1 MIIAIPVK
9 PFGVAKQRLA
19 GPLTD
24 AQRRSLSIELA
35 RRTATA
41 AVGAGAT
48 PLILSADDGVS
59 EWARAEGFDVL
70 LDEGSNLNEA
80 ARSATVFAGDRPW
93 IVCHADLPLLTA
105 SDLSAAMTAMSGR
118 RWVLSASSDGGTS
131 LIGGRGGFAFS
142 FGPSSFQRHIVALAD
157 REVTVVNRLGTMLD
171 LDTPADLDAAIRH
184 PRGSWLASI
193 VR

>member
-19 GPLTD
+19 GPLTN
-24 AQRRSLSIELA
+24 AQRRSLSVELA

-59 EWARAEGFDVL
+59 EWAQGERFDVL
-70 LDEGSNLNEA
+70 LDEGSSLNEA
-80 ARSATVFAGDRPW
+80 ARAATVYAGDRPW

-105 SDLSAAMTAMSGR
+105 SDLSAAMSAMNGR
-118 RWVLSASSDGGTS
+118 RWVLAASSDGGTS
-131 LIGGRGGFAFS
+131 VIGGRGQFVFS
-142 FGPSSFQRHIVALAD
+142 FGPSSFQRHMTALAGRD
-157 REVTVVNRLGTMLD
+157 VSVVSRVGTMLD
-171 LDTPADLDAAIRH
+171 LDTPADLDAAIH
-184 PRGSWLASI
+184 HARGSWLASI

>member
-9 PFGVAKQRLA
+9 PFADAKQRLA
-19 GPLTD
+19 GSLTD
-24 AQRRSLSIELA
+24 AQRRFLSIELA

-41 AVGAGAT
+41 AVGAGAA

-70 LDEGSNLNEA
+70 LDEGSSLNEA
-80 ARSATVFAGDRPW
+80 AHSATVFAGGRPW
-93 IVCHADLPLLTA
+93 IVCHADLPLLTT
-105 SDLSAAMTAMSGR
+105 SDLSAAMASMDGR

-131 LIGGRGGFAFS
+131 LIGGRGHFGFS
-142 FGPSSFQRHIVALAD
+142 FGSASFQRHLAALAD
-157 REVTVVNRLGTMLD
+157 RDVAIGNRLGTMLD

-184 PRGSWLASI
+184 PRGAWLASI

>member
-19 GPLTD
+19 GSLTD
-24 AQRRSLSIELA
+24 TQRRSLSIELA
-35 RRTATA
+35 RRTANA

-70 LDEGSNLNEA
+70 LDEGSSLNEA
-80 ARSATVFAGDRPW
+80 ARSATVFADDRPW

-105 SDLSAAMTAMSGR
+105 SDLSAAMTAANGR

-131 LIGGRGGFAFS
+131 LIGGRGGFVFS
-142 FGPSSFQRHIVALAD
+142 FGPSSFQRHIAALAD